1 MGESIFPGYEHQM
14 VSIGDQRLSVHVGG
28 SGTPLLLL
36 HGYPQNHTAW
46 LKLAAPLAKHF
57 TCVIADL
64 PGYGASS
71 IPADAPDHETFSK
84 RRMAALLVSVMAS
97 MGHND
102 CCVMGHDRGARVAYR
117 MALDHSKKIR
127 RVVIIEVVPTSDMW
141 SAFDAEMAMKAY
153 HWSFWPSRLPYP
165 RGS

>member
-36 HGYPQNHTAW
+36 HGYPQNHAAW
-46 LKLAAPLAKHF
+46 LKLAAPLGRHF

-71 IPADAPDHETFSK
+71 IPADAPDHESFSK

-102 CCVMGHDRGARVAYR
+102 FSVMGHDGIVRQ
-117 MALDHSKKIR
+117 I
-127 RVVIIEVVPTSDMW
+127 
-141 SAFDAEMAMKAY
+141 
-153 HWSFWPSRLPYP
+153 
-165 RGS
+165 

>member
-36 HGYPQNHTAW
+36 HGYPQNHAAW

-71 IPADAPDHETFSK
+71 IPADAPDHESFSK

-97 MGHND
+97 MGPKSSVGS
-102 CCVMGHDRGARVAYR
+102 CVSLGRNLEGFGAD
-117 MALDHSKKIR
+117 ALRESR
-127 RVVIIEVVPTSDMW
+127 NR
-141 SAFDAEMAMKAY
+141 
-153 HWSFWPSRLPYP
+153 PSCRA
-165 RGS
+165 